1 MAFVGDICEAE
12 EHWDQKGDEGSR
24 LDTERKEVSPDGE
37 SECFEFDFV
46 SYSYFEFLFV
56 FTSSRIHS
64 SHQSC
69 PHPHPARSRTGNH
82 SRLTNTNVYK
92 DSFCTHKYK

>member
-1 MAFVGDICEAE
+1 MRFDCPKSLFKFLFLERSIWAFVGDICEAE

-46 SYSYFEFLFV
+46 F
-56 FTSSRIHS
+56 
-64 SHQSC
+64 
-69 PHPHPARSRTGNH
+69 
-82 SRLTNTNVYK
+82 
-92 DSFCTHKYK
+92 

>member
-46 SYSYFEFLFV
+46 SYSYFDVFICFYFV
-56 FTSSRIHS
+56 SYS
-64 SHQSC
+64 
-69 PHPHPARSRTGNH
+69 
-82 SRLTNTNVYK
+82 
-92 DSFCTHKYK
+92 